1 MTKYREI
8 LRLYSQRISSR
19 DIAASLKCSRNTIRA
34 VITRTAEEGIT
45 WPLPDQM
52 TDRVL
57 EQALFGKQSKGQK
70 YKMPDLEYIHQELA
84 KNGVTLTLLW
94 NEYYEGCRMEKSR
107 PFMYSAFCYQYQQF
121 AAKHKASLHVE
132 HKPGER
138 MEVDWAGDTASLI
151 DNISGKSIPVYVF
164 VAVLPCSGYAY
175 AEGFLNR
182 SMESWISAHVHTYEF
197 FEGATR
203 LLIPD
208 NLKTGIEKADWY
220 SPVINK
226 TYQEMAEHYGTVV
239 IPTGVR
245 KPKGKAS
252 VERAVGILS
261 TWIIAALRNQ
271 QFFSLWELNE
281 AMQHKLADFNRKPFQ
296 KKLGSRESAYTEELP
311 FLIPLPATP
320 FELST
325 WKIATVQLNYH
336 IACDKMNYSV
346 PYEYIKHKV
355 DVRLTA
361 QVVEVFYKEKR
372 IASHKRL
379 YGHYGQYSTT
389 VEHMPEKHRQY
400 TQWNAERFIR
410 WASDI
415 GSFTQQA
422 VKAIIASRKV
432 EQQSYKTCIALLK
445 LAGAY
450 SAGRLERACEKALC
464 YHSCPSFRSINT
476 ILKTG
481 SDKGAKETSSKS
493 LGKLEKD
500 TQQYAFTRG
509 NAYYGGKNDAE

>member
-1 MTKYREI
+1 MTKYKDI
-8 LRLYSQRISSR
+8 LRLNSQGISSR
-19 DIAASLKCSRNTIRA
+19 NIAVSLQCSRHTIRA
-34 VITRTAEEGIT
+34 VLARVAEEGIT
-45 WPLPDQM
+45 WPLPEGM
-52 TDRVL
+52 TECIL
-57 EQALFGKQSKGQK
+57 AQTLFGKKSASQK

-94 NEYYEGCRMEKSR
+94 KEYFESCRLDNSR
-107 PFMYSAFCYQYQQF
+107 PLMYSAFCNQYQQF
-121 AAKHKASLHVE
+121 AAKHKATLHVE

-138 MEVDWAGDTASLI
+138 MEVDWAGDTAFLK
-151 DNISGKSIPVYVF
+151 DFISGKPIPVYVF

-182 SMESWISAHVHTYEF
+182 AMESWISAHVHAYEF
-197 FEGATR
+197 FGGATR

-208 NLKTGIEKADWY
+208 NLKTGVIKADWY
-220 SPVINK
+220 SPEINK
-226 TYQEMAEHYGTVV
+226 TYQEMAEYYGTVV

-245 KPKGKAS
+245 KPKAKAS
-252 VERAVGILS
+252 VERAVGMLS
-261 TWIIAALRNQ
+261 TWITAALRNR

-281 AMQHKLADFNRKPFQ
+281 AMWQKLADFNRKPFQ
-296 KKLGSRESAYTEELP
+296 KKPGNRESAFAEERP
-311 FLIPLPATP
+311 FLIPLPCKP

-325 WKIATVQLNYH
+325 WKFATVQLNYH

-346 PYEYIKHKV
+346 PYEYIKYKV
-355 DVRLTA
+355 DVRLTKNI
-361 QVVEVFYKEKR
+361 VEIFYKEKR

-379 YGHYGQYSTT
+379 YGHSGQYSTN

-410 WASDI
+410 WAGDI
-415 GSFTQQA
+415 GPNTEKT

-445 LAGAY
+445 LADTY
-450 SAGRLERACEKALC
+450 SAARLEGACIKALY
-464 YHSCPSFRSINT
+464 YHSCPSFRSIKT

-481 SDKGAKETSSKS
+481 SDKRTNVVKCESFNNA
-493 LGKLEKD
+493 EKD
-500 TQQYAFTRG
+500 MQQHAFTRG
-509 NAYYGGKNDAE
+509 ITYYGGKNDD